1 MVHLRR
7 PVVIPAPV
15 GVAPLDMKRVRDL
28 VRTLPIKTG
37 PSLGTTI
44 SDVDAI
50 RSITLID
57 APHDARAPRRTRAAR
72 RPARTASVFSLS
84 GSVKVRVARLSLRL
98 WRPNLADY
106 AASPTRVT
114 RTLSRRD
121 GARPARPAP
130 RLSTAR
136 SWRIRMSAPTAR
148 AADGKRYTYE
158 WYVVVICMLAYVFSF
173 VDRQVLV
180 LMIEPIKRDLHLTDT
195 QFSLLNGFAFSLFYA
210 VMGLPVAYLADR
222 YARPRIIALGIALWS
237 VATAACGLSQQ
248 FVQMFVARMGV
259 GVGEAALSPGAY
271 SMLADYFPKE
281 KLGRAIAVYSLG
293 SFIGG
298 GVAFLIG
305 GYVIALLKHASAFTL
320 PLVGQVHAWQVTFLI
335 VGLPGILV
343 ALLFAATVRDP
354 QRKGL
359 AQDRSGAVRR
369 VSMRDSLRFVGTHR
383 ATFSCHYLGFSF
395 YAMTLYCLLSWT
407 PAFYIRHFGMT
418 AVEAGYTLGIVLLV
432 ANTAGV
438 FCGGWLNDWLLR
450 RGRSDAPMRAG
461 AIGAACMVIPATL
474 FTQLDSLPASLAM
487 LVVAMF
493 FASFPMPT
501 STAAMQTLAPNQMRA
516 QISALFLLVSNL
528 IALGIGTTVV
538 ALFTDRVFG
547 APAAVGHSMSIV
559 NVVAATLAALLLAAG
574 CRQYRRSLERERG
587 HAAASASAANA
598 AVDGGNAVAA
608 R

>member
-1 MVHLRR
+1 
-7 PVVIPAPV
+7 
-15 GVAPLDMKRVRDL
+15 
-28 VRTLPIKTG
+28 
-37 PSLGTTI
+37 
-44 SDVDAI
+44 
-50 RSITLID
+50 
-57 APHDARAPRRTRAAR
+57 
-72 RPARTASVFSLS
+72 
-84 GSVKVRVARLSLRL
+84 
-98 WRPNLADY
+98 
-106 AASPTRVT
+106 
-114 RTLSRRD
+114 
-121 GARPARPAP
+121 
-130 RLSTAR
+130 
-136 SWRIRMSAPTAR
+136 MSATPAR

-158 WYVVVICMLAYVFSF
+158 WYVVIVCMLAYIFSF

-210 VMGLPVAYLADR
+210 VMGMPIAYLADR
-222 YARPRIIALGIALWS
+222 YARPRIISLGIALWS
-237 VATAACGLSQQ
+237 LATAACGFSQH
-248 FVQMFVARMGV
+248 FLHMFVARMGV

-293 SFIGG
+293 SFVGG

-320 PLVGQVHAWQVTFLI
+320 PLVEQVHAWQVTFLI
-335 VGLPGILV
+335 VGLPGLLV

-369 VSMRDSLRFVGTHR
+369 VSMRDSLRFVGAHR
-383 ATFSCHYLGFSF
+383 ATFACHYLGFSF
-395 YAMTLYCLLSWT
+395 YAMALYCLLSWT

-450 RGRSDAPMRAG
+450 RGRVDAPMRAG
-461 AIGAACMVIPATL
+461 AIGAACMVIPAAL
-474 FTQLDSLPASLAM
+474 FTQVDHLPTSLAL

-559 NVVAATLAALLLAAG
+559 NLAAALLAALLLGAG
-574 CRQYRRSLERERG
+574 CRRYRLSLDRERG
-587 HAAASASAANA
+587 HASAAAPMPA
-598 AVDGGNAVAA
+598 ADADAIAAPGSAA